1 MSPPMRSEWLQ
12 RSNMRES
19 KIPPGFWSI
28 WTTVAMD
35 LLGFGII
42 IPLLPLYAESFGASP
57 TTIGL
62 LFASYSL
69 AQFVASPIWGR
80 VSDRVGRKPVLVTT
94 IVGSAIGSLVL
105 GFSGSIAML
114 FVGRILDGASG
125 ASVAVARATVADV
138 ATVKDRARLMGLL
151 GAAFGFG
158 FVVGPVVGS
167 LASVWGSS
175 APFLLAAG
183 VSVVNAVTTWI
194 RVPETR
200 PADQKASASPVSVR
214 SLPPVVRRLV
224 FLTFVGVTAFA
235 SFEATFSLLAS
246 DRLGLGEGQIGFV
259 FAGLGIVLVAT
270 QAGLIGPA
278 SRRFDEMQLIRAG
291 LAMNVVGF
299 AFLSNAS
306 DWVGMV
312 PGLVLLALGQ
322 GLITPMLSSS
332 ISGQANGRGVGA
344 ALGAQQSAGGLAR
357 VIGPALGGVL
367 YGIGTPIP
375 YVVAAGLT
383 LLAIPIVPSLQSS
396 VPLEA

>member
-1 MSPPMRSEWLQ
+1 
-12 RSNMRES
+12 MREPRT
-19 KIPPGFWSI
+19 PPGFWSI

-69 AQFVASPIWGR
+69 AQFVASPFWGR
-80 VSDRVGRKPVLVTT
+80 ISDRVGRKPVLITT
-94 IVGSAIGSLVL
+94 IVGSAIGSLIL

-138 ATVKDRARLMGLL
+138 ASAEQRPRLMGLL

-158 FVVGPVVGS
+158 FVVGPVAGS
-167 LASVWGSS
+167 LASVWGLS

-183 VSVVNAVTTWI
+183 VSMLNAATTWV

-200 PADQKASASPVSVR
+200 LADQQELVPPASVQSLSPV
-214 SLPPVVRRLV
+214 LRRLV
-224 FLTFVGVTAFA
+224 ALTFVGVTAFA
-235 SFEATFSLLAS
+235 AFEATFSLLAS
-246 DRLGLGEGQIGFV
+246 DRLGLDEGQIGFV
-259 FAGLGIVLVAT
+259 FAGLGVILVGT

-278 SRRFDEMQLIRAG
+278 SRRFDDMQLVRSGLVMNVIGFLFLAGASGWLVLIPG
-291 LAMNVVGF
+291 LA
-299 AFLSNAS
+299 
-306 DWVGMV
+306 
-312 PGLVLLALGQ
+312 LLAIGQ

-332 ISGQANGRGVGA
+332 ISGQANGAGVGA
-344 ALGAQQSAGGLAR
+344 ALGVQQSAGGLAR

-367 YGIGTPIP
+367 YAQGIPVP
-375 YVVAAGLT
+375 YLVAAGLT
-383 LLAIPIVPSLQSS
+383 LLAIPIVPSATR
-396 VPLEA
+396 VRPIEA